1 MWSFFIDQLSRMR
14 RQWIA
19 VEISRNRDDRDA
31 AFFSGRRLRA
41 QGSLLRAAGVRRA
54 FGVNRRLAGAIRI
67 A

>member
-41 QGSLLRAAGVRRA
+41 QGSLLRVGHSA
-54 FGVNRRLAGAIRI
+54 
-67 A
+67 